1 MVVTIH
7 VPGQMVIEGL
17 ASLERTSARP
27 QRLKVVLRVFRCW
40 FDGPGEG
47 TAQQQ
52 AVARTMGLLYRPS
65 WLGIQWCALDHSQ
78 QNGQV
83 LFNTRVQH

>member
-17 ASLERTSARP
+17 ANLERTSARP
-27 QRLKVVLRVFRCW
+27 QRLEVVLRVFRCW

-65 WLGIQWCALDHSQ
+65 SFMAWHS
-78 QNGQV
+78 V
-83 LFNTRVQH
+83 MCP

>member
-1 MVVTIH
+1 MGPPHSLFLMAVHPISITD

-17 ASLERTSARP
+17 ANLERTSARP
-27 QRLKVVLRVFRCW
+27 QRLEVVLRAFRCW

-52 AVARTMGLLYRPS
+52 AVARTMEKILLYRPS
-65 WLGIQWCALDHSQ
+65 WLGIQ
-78 QNGQV
+78 
-83 LFNTRVQH
+83 